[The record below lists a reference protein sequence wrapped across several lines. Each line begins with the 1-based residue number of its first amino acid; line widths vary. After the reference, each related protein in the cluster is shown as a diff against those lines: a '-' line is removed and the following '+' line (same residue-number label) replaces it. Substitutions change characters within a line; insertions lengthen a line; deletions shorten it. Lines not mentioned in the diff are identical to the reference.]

1 MLAALQNRFGFA
13 QVQSGVLQQP
23 AMAPYAVRCDDLGRS
38 DANGVPVII
47 LLGAPGADGVFRY
60 QPTPESDPPAP
71 VDDSDEVADW
81 FNTRTDP
88 DIAEAVA
95 KAEAEARRSLPAAG
109 VQKDPSAPLILEP
122 GTPEPFQAAPGE

>member
-1 MLAALQNRFGFA
+1 MLAYQYLQTLPQMAQGEANKVWLIPSDFGSALEGFT
-13 QVQSGVLQQP
+13 
-23 AMAPYAVRCDDLGRS
+23 R
-38 DANGVPVII
+38 

-109 VQKDPSAPLILEP
+109 VQRDPSAPLILEP
-122 GTPEPFQAAPGE
+122 GTPEPIQAPPGE